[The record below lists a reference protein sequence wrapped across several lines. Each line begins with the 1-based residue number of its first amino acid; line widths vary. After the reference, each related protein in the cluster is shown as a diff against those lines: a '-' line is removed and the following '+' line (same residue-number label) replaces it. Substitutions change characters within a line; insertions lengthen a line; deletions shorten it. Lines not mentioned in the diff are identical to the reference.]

1 MASAE
6 RVLLAMFSL
15 VSLAAS
21 TALWSSTGSLQS
33 PERGG
38 LLFTPLA
45 RFSDLTDLIAFAVS
59 GFPYGRVVDGVATGG
74 PAYPPGTFV
83 FMRILGELSEVSAVY
98 TVVLMAGAAVAV
110 LAGPVLC
117 AAFNR
122 RKRWAAATI
131 GFSTTLL
138 TSFTLDFYGTLLVGV
153 SAALL
158 LILAMSVRWN
168 SISHIVGIPMMLGA
182 CYPIAFGID
191 RMNLDVIVFALVA
204 LAILLLRRG
213 NGNWAAAALGAA
225 IAMKVYP
232 LYFAVADVNDRG
244 RTVRLLIAVTA
255 GITFTLAGFMTMHY
269 SPYEAK
275 GGFDNSIAFFEEHYI
290 IGSIGMEHSG
300 SLFTAIKITYRE
312 SVNTSLHLF
321 ATSMYSHWRMWS
333 PVALGSLAALTLIL
347 RLPPWCRL
355 MVMTSA
361 LLVLAPSSG
370 MYRATMVLIPVAM
383 WMGYLA
389 LRGGQKPST
398 RLELLL
404 AALIGIGLAPLTL
417 WRVAG
422 FPAPNDITSES
433 LLAPMIFSAILITS
447 LLVGLQQRNRLF
459 ESRPYTLK
467 SSKTAA
473 LNHLSGLQG
482 STNQNE
488 RHRTE
493 TRSNAI

>member
-1 MASAE
+1 
-6 RVLLAMFSL
+6 VLLATFSL

-21 TALWSSTGSLQS
+21 TALWISTGSLRS

-38 LLFTPLA
+38 LLFTPLS
-45 RFSDLTDLIAFAVS
+45 RFSDLSDLIVFAVS
-59 GFPYGRVVDGVATGG
+59 GFPYGHIVDGVATGG
-74 PAYPPGTFV
+74 PAYPPGTFA
-83 FMRILGELSEVSAVY
+83 FMRILGELSEASARY
-98 TVVLMAGAAVAV
+98 TVVLIAGAAVAV

-117 AAFNR
+117 AAFGR
-122 RKRWAAATI
+122 HKRWAAATI
-131 GFSTTLL
+131 GFSMTLL
-138 TSFTLDFYGTLLVGV
+138 TSFILDFYGTLLIGF
-153 SAALL
+153 SAVLL

-168 SISHIVGIPMMLGA
+168 LILHIVGIPMMLGA

-191 RMNLDVIVFALVA
+191 RMNIDVIVFALVA

-232 LYFAVADVNDRG
+232 LYFVVADVSDRG
-244 RTVRLLIAVTA
+244 RTLRLLIAVTA
-255 GITFTLAGFMTMHY
+255 GITFTLVGFMTMHY
-269 SPYEAK
+269 SPSEAK
-275 GGFDNSIAFFEEHYI
+275 GGFDNAIAYFQEHYI
-290 IGSIGMEHSG
+290 IGSIGMPHSG
-300 SLFTAIKITYRE
+300 SLLTTVKIIYQK
-312 SVNTSLHLF
+312 SGNTSLHLF
-321 ATSMYSHWRMWS
+321 ATSMYSHWRIWS
-333 PVALGSLAALTLIL
+333 PIALGSLAALTLIL

-370 MYRATMVLIPVAM
+370 MYRASMVLIPVAM

-389 LRGGQKPST
+389 LRGRQKPST

-422 FPAPNDITSES
+422 FPAPNDITSQS

-459 ESRPYTLK
+459 ESRTYALK
-467 SSKTAA
+467 GSKTAA
-473 LNHLSGLQG
+473 LNHPPGLQG

-488 RHRTE
+488 RHRTG
-493 TRSNAI
+493 T